1 MGVVMD
7 FMYYGDILV
16 VDLEAGTTEEVEIDE
31 AWEAG
36 PVLPAALELFDK
48 HAQDDPL
55 LFGSGIL
62 TGTTAPASCL
72 GFALGA
78 SPITGGPAVAPLNL
92 FAGAEMKLSGFSMV
106 LIKGNSPGPVYLWLH
121 DGVADLVDAS
131 RITGKDTWQTC
142 DAVRDEMGEQLIQV
156 ISIGPVGE
164 AKSDLASFSINYWG
178 SGDNAALGAL
188 MGAKN
193 LKAVALRGLGMIDA
207 EDPEEF
213 YNRTMGLLP
222 GLPSEKSFDWAFEG
236 LGEGGLDAWLGPLV
250 HRYRS
255 CFACPCA
262 CNTFVKYNEDPAV
275 MGSDGVQE
283 PGLMVTNPAAAL
295 WLGQGGWSPEG
306 ASRAMEAMARAGVD
320 VVRGSRE
327 ISAEPLEAPGEIAAA
342 VEALTGPA
350 EAAWPPGEGP
360 AEGGIFGPWTP
371 PSSSGDRWLEVNRA
385 AYVLGVC
392 PLFLAASGVE
402 REDLLELCVPAAGI
416 KLDAGGIKEMF
427 DRARA

>member
-16 VDLEAGTTEEVEIDE
+16 VDLEAGTTEEVEVDE
-31 AWEAG
+31 AWGAG
-36 PVLPAALELFDK
+36 PVLPVALELFRQ
-48 HAQDDPL
+48 HAQDNPL
-55 LFGSGIL
+55 LLGSGIL
-62 TGTTAPASCL
+62 TGTTTPASCL
-72 GFALGA
+72 GFVLGS
-78 SPITGGPAVAPLNL
+78 SPITGGPAVAPLDM

-131 RITGKDTWQTC
+131 PIAGEDTWRTC
-142 DAVRDEMGEQLIQV
+142 DAIRDEMGEQLIQV
-156 ISIGPVGE
+156 ISIGPAGE

-213 YNRTMGLLP
+213 YNRSMDLLR
-222 GLPSEKSFDWAFEG
+222 GSPSKKGFDWVSEG
-236 LGEGGLDAWLGPLV
+236 PDDESIDAWLKPLA
-250 HRYRS
+250 HRHRS

-295 WLGQGGWSPEG
+295 WLRQGGWGVEG
-306 ASRAMEAMARAGVD
+306 ACRAMEAMTRAGVD
-320 VVRGSRE
+320 AVRGARE
-327 ISAEPLEAPGEIAAA
+327 LSTEPLEDPTEIAAA
-342 VEALTGPA
+342 VGALTGSA
-350 EAAWPPGEGP
+350 EAAWPQGEG
-360 AEGGIFGPWTP
+360 AGSGIFGPRIP
-371 PSSSGDRWLEVNRA
+371 PQGSENGWLDVNRA
-385 AYVLGVC
+385 AYVLGIC
-392 PLFLAASGVE
+392 PMFLAASGVE
-402 REDLLELCVPAAGI
+402 LSELLELCVPAAGVEV
-416 KLDAGGIKEMF
+416 DAGGIKEMF
-427 DRARA
+427 DRALA